1 MDETRPIEKK
11 PASASVPEPRIP
23 AHLKVRFG
31 VEGERALEEFSVNL
45 SSGGMFLETQRLM
58 PPDTP
63 LRLEFDLPAPRC
75 TIQCLGRVAWVNE
88 LRADNRCNPHLPAGM
103 GVQFV
108 DLPLDDL
115 ALLREYIRSNRVLSD
130 W

>member
-1 MDETRPIEKK
+1 MDDSRHIDKK
-11 PASASVPEPRIP
+11 QVPLSVPEPRIP

-31 VEGERALEEFSVNL
+31 VEGERVLEEFSVNL

-58 PPDTP
+58 PPETP
-63 LRLEFDLPAPRC
+63 LRLEFDLSAPRG
-75 TIQCLGRVAWVNE
+75 TIQCRGRVAWVND
-88 LRADNRCNPHLPAGM
+88 LQAGNRCNPHLPAGM

-108 DLPLDDL
+108 DLSLDDL
-115 ALLREYIRSNRVLSD
+115 ALLREYIRGNRVLPD